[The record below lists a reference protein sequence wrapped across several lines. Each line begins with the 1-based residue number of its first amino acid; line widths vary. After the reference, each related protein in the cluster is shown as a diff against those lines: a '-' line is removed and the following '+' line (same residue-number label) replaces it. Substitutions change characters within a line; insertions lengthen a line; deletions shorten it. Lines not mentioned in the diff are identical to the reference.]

1 MLRGS
6 GTSVVF
12 LDSNPRNCRR
22 AEEAGFPVVFGDGVQ
37 ERTLMR
43 ARPQTVGTAI
53 GLTPNQ
59 MVNSVFVSR
68 ARERFGVPQGYV
80 AVAQA
85 DSGLA
90 PELVESPDV
99 AVLFDGPH
107 DVNRWDVRCRHGQ
120 VEVEPWRYRG
130 PGEEGVEI
138 DAALTGGERFVVLA
152 IRRGGKT
159 LPMHPEFKLQEG
171 DVAAV
176 AVHTP
181 EAGEA
186 REALRSAGWEPQP
199 VDEPR

>member
-1 MLRGS
+1 M
-6 GTSVVF
+6 F

-37 ERTLMR
+37 ERTLLR

-68 ARERFGVPQGYV
+68 ARERFGVPLGYV
-80 AVAQA
+80 AVAQP

-120 VEVEPWRYRG
+120 VEVEQWRYRG
-130 PGEEGVEI
+130 PGEESAEI
-138 DAALTGGERFVVLA
+138 DAAPKGGERFVVLA

-176 AVHTP
+176 VVHTP

-186 REALRSAGWEPQP
+186 REALRSARWDPQP
-199 VDEPR
+199 EGEAR